1 MFPDRSAS
9 DSQLSN
15 LDSAATLALCKT
27 LGDYGEAGALSH
39 DLMLQAGRYATSQF
53 AGDLDILLAAARMY
67 QLGGELGLARQVLLD
82 AGALAPQEKRT
93 LHQLGEVLSEL
104 GLPVT
109 PAMAIAEA
117 RLATAA
123 AREEKE
129 KDEPAPAPSSGL
141 VPLRPSGSGMQRA
154 ASVSSSSLRSQPR
167 AEPRHA
173 EPRHPEPRHAEQ
185 RRPSGALRLPEAMR
199 TQSGMRPGER
209 ISGSTWPVERVSS
222 SAWTAERVSSSA
234 WSSERSGGRQSERPR
249 GGGRQSER
257 PRSGESGQM
266 AAVAKLPKPS
276 RIRLLDP
283 HDPARWLD
291 RYELIG
297 EIASGGMATVFLA
310 RRDGAGGFQ
319 RLVAIKRLH
328 PHLAHQEEFVQM
340 FLDEA
345 RLAAAIHHPHVV
357 PILESENGNY
367 VVMEFIEG
375 DTLAGLSDRAFA
387 RGVMLPRPVAVRIV
401 LDALAGLHA
410 AHQLEDGEGRLL
422 GLVHRDCTPQ
432 NILVGADGSSRIT
445 DFGVARAASRLAITR
460 SQTVKGKVAYLS
472 PEQAT
477 AGELDR
483 RSDIFTMGIVLWEVL
498 AGRPLFHTDN
508 EATTVSRL
516 LSAPI
521 PSVRQ
526 FAPDVSPDLDEVCTR
541 ALQRSAARRYPTAA
555 AMAEALEA
563 AAQHTLGGAGSPG
576 EVGRCVEMLLGTD
589 LAAQRDAVRAWT
601 AQNEPTAE
609 SRRRNS
615 NPEMPSLRAPA
626 IVEIPRPPL
635 MPHDGLDAAM
645 PPAEP
650 PAASVAKPTPTPSPV
665 ASTPHAPA
673 SARPTPK
680 AEAAPAT
687 PEAAAKPQATAP
699 KRSLRTWLTVA
710 AILLVGASSPL
721 WMKRLEH
728 LRDMLLESDKP
739 PRGAAT
745 SAPADPPP
753 DR

>member
-1 MFPDRSAS
+1 
-9 DSQLSN
+9 
-15 LDSAATLALCKT
+15 
-27 LGDYGEAGALSH
+27 
-39 DLMLQAGRYATSQF
+39 MLQAGRYATSQF
-53 AGDLDILLAAARMY
+53 AGDLDILLAAAWMY

-104 GLPVT
+104 GLSMT

-117 RLATAA
+117 RLATTA

-129 KDEPAPAPSSGL
+129 EPAPAPSSGL
-141 VPLRPSGSGMQRA
+141 IPLRPSGSGMERA
-154 ASVSSSSLRSQPR
+154 ASVSSSSLQKPAARR
-167 AEPRHA
+167 AATRRATTRRAAPHRAAPFRAATA
-173 EPRHPEPRHAEQ
+173 E
-185 RRPSGALRLPEAMR
+185 RRAPPPEAMR

-209 ISGSTWPVERVSS
+209 ERISGSTWPIERERVSS
-222 SAWTAERVSSSA
+222 SAWTAERISSSA
-234 WSSERSGGRQSERPR
+234 WSSERGGGRPSERPR
-249 GGGRQSER
+249 GGGSRQSER

-576 EVGRCVEMLLGTD
+576 EVGRCVEMLLGTE

-601 AQNEPTAE
+601 AQNEPAAE
-609 SRRRNS
+609 TRRRNS
-615 NPEMPSLRAPA
+615 NSEMPSLRAPA

-635 MPHDGLDAAM
+635 MPHDGIDAAM
-645 PPAEP
+645 PTAEP
-650 PAASVAKPTPTPSPV
+650 PPRAPPSPQRRRRR
-665 ASTPHAPA
+665 PRPRAP
-673 SARPTPK
+673 R
-680 AEAAPAT
+680 
-687 PEAAAKPQATAP
+687 KP
-699 KRSLRTWLTVA
+699 L
-710 AILLVGASSPL
+710 
-721 WMKRLEH
+721 
-728 LRDMLLESDKP
+728 P
-739 PRGAAT
+739 PRGRCPEQRLRPRPPRPLRSRGPPRRSGASAPGSQSRRSSS
-745 SAPADPPP
+745 SAPAP
-753 DR
+753 RCG